1 MASHRIRTG
10 DQLQNRQGARPDDS
24 RQAYRARRRGD
35 RVRRREFITLLGGAA
50 AAWPVA
56 AHAQQR
62 PACRVIAFPTP
73 PSPHLDAPRGAASR
87 QGLKEAGY
95 VEGQNVAIESRGA
108 EGKNDRLPVLA
119 ADLIR
124 RRVSVIAATATAA
137 ALA

>member
-35 RVRRREFITLLGGAA
+35 RVRRCEFITLLGGAA

-56 AHAQQR
+56 AHAQQP
-62 PACRVIAFPTP
+62 PAMPVIGFLNPTSPDLYAPMVAAF
-73 PSPHLDAPRGAASR
+73 R

-95 VEGQNVAIESRGA
+95 VEGQNVAIEYRWA
-108 EGKNDRLPVLA
+108 EGQNDRLPVLA
-119 ADLIR
+119 ADLIPR
-124 RRVSVIAATATAA
+124 QVSLIAP
-137 ALA
+137 